1 MFSLRNHVLEYAI
14 LAENQK
20 SMIKFPPIYTNILN
34 RNKENEHSEKQNYF
48 KRHLTGF
55 KEKET
60 LKYNKVQLHWSLF
73 NPMLDSEAKYKFGVT
88 VNVLG

>member
-1 MFSLRNHVLEYAI
+1 MNGQFIWTMLFNQCGTCFPKG
-14 LAENQK
+14 NQK
-20 SMIKFPPIYTNILN
+20 SSTIKFSPIYTNILN

-60 LKYNKVQLHWSLF
+60 LKYNKVQLH
-73 NPMLDSEAKYKFGVT
+73 
-88 VNVLG
+88 